1 VDQEAADR
9 PVVGLATTD
18 VQLDAVI
25 AVGRRYSRHPKR
37 YDGRGVMSDRV
48 RRIAPDERT
57 AGLATPGMVRE
68 EAIATDRMWAGLVR
82 TDAGMMS
89 GWHHHGG
96 YQTAIFVLSG
106 ALRMEFGPGGRE
118 TLEATPGDFVYVE
131 PGGVHRE
138 SNPSDEESRIVVVR
152 AGDGQPVFNVDGP
165 EPASA

>member
-1 VDQEAADR
+1 
-9 PVVGLATTD
+9 
-18 VQLDAVI
+18 
-25 AVGRRYSRHPKR
+25 
-37 YDGRGVMSDRV
+37 MSDRV
-48 RRIAPDERT
+48 QRIAAEERT

-82 TDAGMMS
+82 TDAGMIS

-118 TLEATPGDFVYVE
+118 TLEAGPGDFVYVE

-165 EPASA
+165 EHASA